1 MFRRIPSR
9 AASSLPRFALLLA
22 IAVAL
27 ATSLPALAA
36 RDAISVIYDGEYG
49 GYVPV
54 VRGIER
60 PDLAV
65 RDGSGRVP
73 EAPRIALRRAK
84 RGLKH
89 ERRAGRE
96 GIAPA
101 PPPTVAEGT
110 RRWTRRAAIATQLW
124 VFDSEGLPVLGA
136 RVYRYTDPSFYAV
149 NDDDSG
155 SRLFGH
161 YRFLPFPYPSES
173 ALTDAALHDELWQ
186 DLDFAPVAARGPDI
200 DQRVNSFVRDLTGP
214 AAPPLEFV
222 GRTDRRGALGSESGI
237 FNLFD
242 EEKFPLAVAPAA
254 IRIGY
259 IVVADGYLP
268 QVSERRFTKGGVSE
282 ERTVLLRGAPDRAVV
297 RSPEWAAAL
306 AELERLPL
314 DGPDAAPAADAAIDR
329 TLASLEPALA
339 RVDEEQRA
347 AARGEAEARLVA
359 HLYRRA
365 SSGLHELLAGRA
377 VAIAPPTAAR
387 LYRFASL
394 RAAQAASS
402 EPARQDALAATR
414 AAIAASPA
422 FLPAYQLADDL
433 LLLERAPLHERM
445 QLAQR
450 ALEIHPFDRRA
461 RARSASLLLE
471 QRKDVEAFDHLR
483 YTYASAAG
491 LGGDREL
498 AKKLADYYWR
508 MGLPEKA
515 GAYLWM
521 LTGRVP
527 EDPFARVE

>member
-1 MFRRIPSR
+1 MFRVLPARKG
-9 AASSLPRFALLLA
+9 AAVLALA
-22 IAVAL
+22 TAVAL
-27 ATSLPALAA
+27 AAPSPSLAA
-36 RDAISVIYDGEYG
+36 RDPISVIYDGEYG

-60 PDLAV
+60 PDLV
-65 RDGSGRVP
+65 IREGSGRVP
-73 EAPRIALRRAK
+73 DAPRIALRRAR
-84 RGLKH
+84 RGLRREH
-89 ERRAGRE
+89 RAGHE
-96 GIAPA
+96 GIAPRTV
-101 PPPTVAEGT
+101 PPEADGS
-110 RRWTRRAAIATQLW
+110 RRWTRRTAISTQLW
-124 VFDSEGLPVLGA
+124 VFDNEGLPVSGA
-136 RVYRYTDPSFYAV
+136 RVYRFTDPSFYAV

-155 SRLFGH
+155 SRLFDH
-161 YRFLPFPYPSES
+161 YRFLPFPYTSQT
-173 ALTDAALHDELWQ
+173 ALTDATLHDELWQ

-200 DQRVNSFVRDLTGP
+200 DQRVNAFVRDLTGP

-222 GRTDRRGALGSESGI
+222 GVTDRRGSLRCESGI

-242 EEKFPLAVAPAA
+242 EDRFPRAVAPAA
-254 IRIGY
+254 IRVGFV
-259 IVVADGYLP
+259 VVADGYLA
-268 QVSERRFTKGGVSE
+268 QATERRFKGGGGAE
-282 ERTVLLRGAPDRAVV
+282 ERTVLLRGAPDRVVV
-297 RSPEWAAAL
+297 RSAEWATAL
-306 AELERLPL
+306 AELDRLPL
-314 DGPDAAPAADAAIDR
+314 DGPQASQVVDAAVDR
-329 TLASLEPALA
+329 ALASLDPVLA
-339 RVDEEQRA
+339 RVVEEQRSTA
-347 AARGEAEARLVA
+347 GGNAEARLVA

-365 SSGLHELLAGRA
+365 PPALRELLAGRA
-377 VAIAPPTAAR
+377 VAIAPPTPAR
-387 LYRFASL
+387 LYRYAAL
-394 RAAQAASS
+394 RGAVAAKS
-402 EPARQDALAATR
+402 ESARQDALAATR
-414 AAIAASPA
+414 AAIEGNPA

-433 LLLERAPLHERM
+433 LLLERAPLHERL

-483 YTYASAAG
+483 YTYACSAG